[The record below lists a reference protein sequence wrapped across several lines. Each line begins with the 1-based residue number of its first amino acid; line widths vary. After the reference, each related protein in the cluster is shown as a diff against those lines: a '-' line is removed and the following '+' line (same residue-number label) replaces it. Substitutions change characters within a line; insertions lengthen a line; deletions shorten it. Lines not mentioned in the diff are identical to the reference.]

1 MGQSLQDGISRVQ
14 VATSMSIRKESKEE
28 KDYHAFLSALSNIV
42 KRDPFPIS
50 APHKVDY
57 WADNKKV
64 LSALVRAEAEALIFP
79 SSRIHVFYG
88 PLGGGKSFA
97 VSYLADPN
105 TKKVLMK
112 HVAVGTKKDFL
123 SLSVPASYPLKTG
136 MLTGSVYLG
145 IFKKLLHE
153 IVSDPS
159 LFASWRTAIRQS
171 TPNALGI
178 VDQAL
183 GNMVEKASGTLS
195 GKISVPTLEGTEGYK
210 LLTLGRSRLGS
221 LKTQD
226 DYVSVIKSI
235 TEPLLTKYQR
245 IMIAIDELEG
255 LRSVTGS
262 ERLFFNDFVRRLV
275 QEIEVGVIIVL
286 IFTRQTFE
294 EVESVLQPAVLS
306 RVSEKIHF
314 DFLRS
319 KHDIVEY
326 VQECLQKG
334 AAISPSDVIDPAALE
349 AVAAD
354 LIKHRREVTFR
365 DINKHIISVFATL
378 YAQKKRPA
386 KITKEA
392 YEEITKKISVEDVIR
407 ELGAES

>member
-1 MGQSLQDGISRVQ
+1 
-14 VATSMSIRKESKEE
+14 MSTRKGSKEE
-28 KDYHAFLSALSNIV
+28 RDYRAFLSALGAIV
-42 KRDPFPIS
+42 KRDPFPTS

-57 WADNKKV
+57 WADNKRV
-64 LSALVRAEAEALIFP
+64 LSELIKAEAEALIFP
-79 SSRIHVFYG
+79 SSRIHVFFG

-97 VSYLADPN
+97 VSYLADAN
-105 TKKVLMK
+105 TRKVLTK
-112 HVAVGTKKDFL
+112 HVAAGGKNDFL
-123 SLSVPASYPLKTG
+123 ALSVPASYPVKAG

-153 IVSDPS
+153 ILSDPS
-159 LFASWRTAIRQS
+159 LFASWRTTFRQDRS
-171 TPNALGI
+171 GGLGV

-183 GNMVEKASGTLS
+183 RNMVDKASGTLN
-195 GKISVPTLEGTEGYK
+195 GRISIPTLEKTEGYK
-210 LLTLGRSRLGS
+210 LLTMQRSRIGS

-226 DYVSVIKSI
+226 DYVSAIGAV
-235 TEPLLTKYQR
+235 TGPLLTKYQR

-275 QEIEVGVIIVL
+275 QEIEVGLIVIL

-306 RVSEKIHF
+306 RISERIHF
-314 DFLRS
+314 DFLRA
-319 KHDIVEY
+319 KQDIIDY

-334 AAISPSDVIDPAALE
+334 AGVNPSDVIEPVALE
-349 AVAAD
+349 ALAAD
-354 LIKHRREVTFR
+354 LIKYRREVTFR
-365 DINKHIISVFATL
+365 DINKHLISIFAML
-378 YAQKKRPA
+378 YAQKKKPL

-392 YEEITKKISVEDVIR
+392 YEEITKRISVEDVIR
-407 ELGAES
+407 ELGAET